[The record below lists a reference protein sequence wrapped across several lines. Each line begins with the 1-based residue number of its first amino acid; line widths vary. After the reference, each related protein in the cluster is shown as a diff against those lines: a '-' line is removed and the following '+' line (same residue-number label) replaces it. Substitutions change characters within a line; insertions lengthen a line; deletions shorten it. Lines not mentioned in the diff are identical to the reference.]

1 MAIRAPVGAKNTP
14 YIIKSNDSMRFEQNL
29 ARQRTSVDVQV
40 SAVNKWLESGKLPQE
55 LIPLYKV
62 L

>member
-1 MAIRAPVGAKNTP
+1 
-14 YIIKSNDSMRFEQNL
+14 MRFGKNI
-29 ARQRTSVDVQV
+29 ARQKASVDVQV
-40 SAVNKWLESGKLPQE
+40 AAVNKWLESGKLPQE